1 MTWAS
6 DRLPRQSVIDLSRA
20 TKESMALWIKNFTA
34 VSLHPESWVS
44 NGADQ
49 VALLMHDSMA
59 AVGEATM
66 GTVEAL
72 SEGRKILKAVAGGP
86 GE

>member
-1 MTWAS
+1 
-6 DRLPRQSVIDLSRA
+6 
-20 TKESMALWIKNFTA
+20 MALAWIKNFTA
-34 VSLHPESWVS
+34 VSLHPEAAGSP

-49 VALLMHDSMA
+49 VALLSMRDDSMA